1 MNGGVKYRL
10 MTERGFNIIAV
21 IILIALLM
29 GLLLIVG
36 CPKRLSPVL
45 SIKQDKQDNV
55 PIIRVLVAQG
65 KKLDLSTTGGYK
77 VISST
82 GQTLLSSY
90 QSLPRITLM
99 RQENQWSLGTQKYIF
114 PELSIVSEPNSF
126 ICIGKNCYRGK
137 MVFYPDDDGGI
148 LAINHINLET
158 YISSVLAGEL
168 YSSWSP
174 VTYQAQAIAARTY
187 ALYEMGT
194 FGRAHRYDLRADQSS
209 QVYRGVRVETEKS
222 HFAAEA
228 TRGIVLAYGP
238 EGREKIFKAYYSAC
252 CGGMVNSV
260 EVLTGK
266 KVSSGPLAGG
276 QICND
281 CRKCKLYRWQ
291 AVSIPKYVIYRAL
304 VRDFPQVATIGG
316 IKTIKVIEVFKGS
329 KNLPARPVQV
339 SIVGTNG
346 KKVKML
352 AETLRLTLLRF
363 NDPRTKRLYSMNCQI
378 RDEGDNIVFENGRG
392 LGHGVGLC
400 QWGAEGK
407 ARRGWSVKEILSA
420 YYPGAKLFRVY

>member
-1 MNGGVKYRL
+1 
-10 MTERGFNIIAV
+10 MTERGFNIIAATT
-21 IILIALLM
+21 LLALLI

-36 CPKRLSPVL
+36 CPKSDTSISSPSV
-45 SIKQDKQDNV
+45 SCGNV
-55 PIIRVLVAQG
+55 PIIRVLVAH
-65 KKLDLSTTGGYK
+65 DERINLSTTGGYK
-77 VISST
+77 IISST
-82 GQTLLSSY
+82 GQTLLCSY
-90 QSLPRITLM
+90 QPLQQVVLT
-99 RQENQWSLGTQKYIF
+99 RQGGQWSLGTRKYLS
-114 PELSIVSEPNSF
+114 PELSIVADADSF
-126 ICIGKNCYRGK
+126 ICIGTGCYRGK
-137 MVFYPDDDGGI
+137 MVFCPDGNGGI
-148 LAINHINLET
+148 LAINYINLEA
-158 YISSVLAGEL
+158 YLSSVLGGEL

-174 VTYQAQAIAARTY
+174 VTYQVQAIAARTY
-187 ALYEMGT
+187 ALYEMNT
-194 FGRAHRYDLRADQSS
+194 FGQAHRYDLRADQSS
-209 QVYRGVRVETEKS
+209 QVYRGIRAESEKSRLAVET
-222 HFAAEA
+222 
-228 TRGIVLAYGP
+228 TRGIVLAYGS
-238 EGREKIFKAYYSAC
+238 EGHEKIFKAYYSAC